1 MTHKAVAL
9 LTFIYRAASFSLF
22 GDKNP
27 TVIVMALCF
36 FVFATSG
43 LMGGKLKTWVK
54 FETFPSVFYGR
65 VRKFVLSEAAACPAV
80 FMA

>member
-1 MTHKAVAL
+1 M
-9 LTFIYRAASFSLF
+9 
-22 GDKNP
+22 
-27 TVIVMALCF
+27 IVMALCF
-36 FVFATSG
+36 FVFTTSG